1 MPTFTF
7 SEGEISKLV
16 RFFDAMSKQ
25 PSPYLKPPTT
35 KLTQAER
42 AMARDAFLAAECL
55 KCHAGGDQA
64 SFTAE
69 TSAPSFVLAEQ
80 RLKPRWMQ
88 RWLVDPAML
97 MPGTQMPTGLFERQG
112 DRWIMTGTAPPSMAD
127 YQGDHVKLFVRYM
140 QEFTAEEG
148 RLLGE
153 KQE

>member
-35 KLTQAER
+35 RLTQAER
-42 AMARDAFLAAECL
+42 AIARDAFNAAECL
-55 KCHAGGDQA
+55 KCHAGGDPA

-69 TSAPSFVLAEQ
+69 TIAPSFVLAEK
-80 RLKPRWMQ
+80 RLKPRWMR

-97 MPGTQMPTGLFERQG
+97 MPGTQMPTGLFEQRG
-112 DRWIMTGTAPPSMAD
+112 DVWVMTGALPPSMTD
-127 YQGDHVKLFVRYM
+127 YEGDHVELFVRYM
-140 QEFTAEEG
+140 QEFKAEEG
-148 RLLGE
+148 RLRGE